1 MSDDQTPDEEPEYD
15 PAEQAAAE
23 DGFTS
28 LRRYLA
34 IHPMPRQ
41 QDRSAA

>member
-1 MSDDQTPDEEPEYD
+1 MPADLTPDEEPEYD
-15 PAEQAAAE
+15 PAVQAAAE

-28 LRRYLA
+28 LAAYLA
-34 IHPMPRQ
+34 RHPMPRQ

>member
-1 MSDDQTPDEEPEYD
+1 MPDDQTPEDGPEYD

-28 LRRYLA
+28 LAAFLARR
-34 IHPMPRQ
+34 PFSRQ
-41 QDRSAA
+41 QDRRAS

>member
-1 MSDDQTPDEEPEYD
+1 MTDDQTPEDGPEYD

-28 LRRYLA
+28 LAAYLA
-34 IHPMPRQ
+34 QHPMPRQ
-41 QDRSAA
+41 RDRSAA

>member
-1 MSDDQTPDEEPEYD
+1 MTDDQFPEDQPEYD

-28 LRRYLA
+28 LAAYLA
-34 IHPMPRQ
+34 QHPMPRQ